1 MNTSAELVVGIFI
14 ILDRMNPDFDT
25 KTVWSNLKQ
34 KTIEQLVEIHK
45 ELNSADRKQPKKQ

>member
-14 ILDRMNPDFDT
+14 ILDRINPDFDT
-25 KTVWSNLKQ
+25 KTVWNNLKQ
-34 KTIEQLVEIHK
+34 KTIEQLVEIYK